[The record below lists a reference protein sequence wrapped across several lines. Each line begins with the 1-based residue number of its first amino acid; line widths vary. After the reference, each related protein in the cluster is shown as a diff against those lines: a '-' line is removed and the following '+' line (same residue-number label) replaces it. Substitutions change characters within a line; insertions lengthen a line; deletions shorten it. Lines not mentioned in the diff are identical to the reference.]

1 MYTRHMTC
9 HTSLPGNLA
18 TGQWSTT
25 RSSWRKVRGAVA
37 VGPAAS
43 QLTLA
48 PLPPGLEALLA
59 PLVADSD
66 AQVEAVLASQQNL
79 SVSLDRL
86 VSELDKVAA
95 TAPDSA
101 AAHASKLAAL
111 RSRVAALSS
120 ALHAIQERLNR
131 LNAGVGRL
139 PATTLAD
146 LARQELHAPP
156 PPSPQDLAS
165 RAGPLTAGLLEPNGP
180 LAHKAA
186 AP

>member
-1 MYTRHMTC
+1 VPTRAPRHSPC
-9 HTSLPGNLA
+9 RSPGRS
-18 TGQWSTT
+18 QPWPST
-25 RSSWRKVRGAVA
+25 RRSWRKVRAVA
-37 VGPAAS
+37 LCGA
-43 QLTLA
+43 
-48 PLPPGLEALLA
+48 LPPPASLTPPCTGLEALLA

-79 SVSLDRL
+79 SASLDRL

-101 AAHASKLAAL
+101 SAHPLKLAAL
-111 RSRVAALSS
+111 RSRVGALSS

-139 PATTLAD
+139 PASTLAD

-165 RAGPLTAGLLEPNGP
+165 RAGPLTASLLEPDGP

-186 AP
+186 AT